1 MKEKILASTN
11 AIKLS
16 IHPISKIGEFYNGT
30 INTHTLSLRNGFLE
44 TMNQSISK
52 GSRDILEGMLTRK
65 TIMPLLILSVLF
77 FVQSWSGAI
86 VVFFYGV
93 SIFQVSNA
101 KAIVYPNLSLT
112 KFYIHIIRRNISCDI
127 KFFRCTQEAGISLN
141 AYYATVIIGI
151 IMVLGSSLSCCV
163 INKTGRKPLL
173 ISSLLICCVSM
184 TIIGGCYY
192 NISWHGKQEV
202 SVAPWLAL
210 VCLIL
215 FTLSFTIGLAPVPW
229 VLVGELL
236 PGKN

>member
-101 KAIVYPNLSLT
+101 KAIVYPNLSL
-112 KFYIHIIRRNISCDI
+112 YLYS
-127 KFFRCTQEAGISLN
+127 
-141 AYYATVIIGI
+141 
-151 IMVLGSSLSCCV
+151 
-163 INKTGRKPLL
+163 
-173 ISSLLICCVSM
+173 
-184 TIIGGCYY
+184 Y
-192 NISWHGKQEV
+192 N
-202 SVAPWLAL
+202 
-210 VCLIL
+210 
-215 FTLSFTIGLAPVPW
+215 T
-229 VLVGELL
+229 
-236 PGKN
+236 